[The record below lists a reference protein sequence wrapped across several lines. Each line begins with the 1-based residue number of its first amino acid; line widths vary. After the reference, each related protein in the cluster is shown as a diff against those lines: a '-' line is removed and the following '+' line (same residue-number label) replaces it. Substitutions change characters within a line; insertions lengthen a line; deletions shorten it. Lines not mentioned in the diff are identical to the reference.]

1 MKCGKNQKYF
11 SIITS
16 ILLISSIWVHSNT
29 DYHIETSDIANFWH
43 AFEMLNNVMTKQD
56 SIDIIQKQYLDKA
69 STDFREFI
77 KIRNFTAAEYV
88 EKIGRYPL
96 YWRSIKPRTENI
108 EDQLSELDNVVAK
121 LEAAIPNYR
130 QPNICFAIG
139 CLRTGGTTS
148 ENLVLIGA
156 EIAAADD
163 SVEKSELPPWL
174 RSIIGKTGGIISLV
188 AHEIIHTQQ
197 IDRRIMNF
205 GSNPLLEQTIKEGV
219 ADFLTF
225 EILGLNINQEIHN
238 YGMLNECSLLKEF
251 EADLKSE
258 PKDYT
263 NWLYNGGKMVDR
275 PANLGYFIGFKI
287 AESYYQKQTDKS
299 EAIRQLLNQK
309 EYSKIYK
316 ESAYLEKNCG

>member
-1 MKCGKNQKYF
+1 MKI
-11 SIITS
+11 IITS
-16 ILLISSIWVHSNT
+16 ILLVSSILVYPNT
-29 DYHIETSDIANFWH
+29 DYRIETSDIANFWN
-43 AFEMLNNVMTKQD
+43 AFEMLNNAMTKQD
-56 SIDIIQKQYLDKA
+56 SIDIIQKHYIDKA
-69 STDFREFI
+69 SDDFREFI
-77 KIRNFTAAEYV
+77 KTRNFTAAEYV

-96 YWRSIKPRTENI
+96 FWKSIKPRTENI
-108 EDQLSELDNVVAK
+108 EDQISEIDNIVTK
-121 LEAAIPNYR
+121 LEAAIPNYK
-130 QPNICFAIG
+130 QANICFAIG

-148 ENLVLIGA
+148 KNLVLIGT

-163 SVEKSELPPWL
+163 SVEKSELSPWL
-174 RSIIGKTGGIISLV
+174 RSVIGKTGGIISLV

-197 IDRRIMNF
+197 IDRRIIVF
-205 GSNPLLEQTIKEGV
+205 GSNALLEQTIKEGV
-219 ADFLTF
+219 ADFLTY
-225 EILGLNINQEIHN
+225 EILGLNINQEIYI
-238 YGMLNECSLLKEF
+238 YGRLNECSLLKEF

-275 PANLGYFIGFKI
+275 PSNLGYFIGFKI
-287 AESYYQKQTDKS
+287 AESYYQKQIDKS

>member
-1 MKCGKNQKYF
+1 
-11 SIITS
+11 
-16 ILLISSIWVHSNT
+16 
-29 DYHIETSDIANFWH
+29 
-43 AFEMLNNVMTKQD
+43 MLNKAVTKQD
-56 SIDIIQKQYLDKA
+56 SIDIIQKHYMDKA
-69 STDFREFI
+69 SADFREFI

-96 YWRSIKPRTENI
+96 YWRSIRPRTENI

-163 SVEKSELPPWL
+163 SVEKSELPPRL
-174 RSIIGKTGGIISLV
+174 RAIIGKTGGITSMV

-197 IDRRIMNF
+197 IDKRIIIF
-205 GSNPLLEQTIKEGV
+205 GSNPLLEQTIIEGV
-219 ADFLTF
+219 ADFLTY
-225 EILGLNINQEIHN
+225 EILGLTINQYIHN
-238 YGMLNECSLLKEF
+238 YGRQNECSLLKEF
-251 EADLKSE
+251 EADLTSE
-258 PKDYT
+258 PKDFT
-263 NWLYNGGKMVDR
+263 NWLYNRGKMVDR
-275 PANLGYFIGFKI
+275 PADLGYFIGFKI
-287 AESYYQKQTDKS
+287 AESYYQKQIDKS

-309 EYSKIYK
+309 KYSKIYK
-316 ESAYLEKNCG
+316 ESGYLEKNCG

>member
-1 MKCGKNQKYF
+1 MKI
-11 SIITS
+11 IITS
-16 ILLISSIWVHSNT
+16 ILLISSILVHPNT

-43 AFEMLNNVMTKQD
+43 AFEMLNKVMTKQD
-56 SIDIIQKQYLDKA
+56 SIDIIQKHYIDKA

-88 EKIGRYPL
+88 EKVGRYPL
-96 YWRSIKPRTENI
+96 YWRSIKPLTENI
-108 EDQLSELDNVVAK
+108 EDQLSELDKVIAK

-130 QPNICFAIG
+130 QANICFAIG

-148 ENLVLIGA
+148 KNLVLIGA

-163 SVEKSELPPWL
+163 SVEKSELPPRL
-174 RSIIGKTGGIISLV
+174 RSIIGTTGGIISMV

-238 YGMLNECSLLKEF
+238 YGRLNECSLLKEF

-258 PKDYT
+258 PKNYT

-275 PANLGYFIGFKI
+275 PADLGYFIGFNI
-287 AESYYQKQTDKS
+287 AESYYQKQIDKS

-309 EYSKIYK
+309 KYSKIYK
-316 ESAYLEKNCG
+316 ESGYLGKSCS